1 MNDFQTISGI
11 LKNIT
16 CSEVGKGSLT
26 IWIGFGD
33 KIKVK
38 DKEKHLYYLVVQ
50 CAWRFLQNNKIILA
64 SGDMYRCFDETKPF
78 DIGNDF
84 NSVYDE
90 KVTAL
95 NMNLSRSVRVTK
107 VNFSDTGDITLL
119 LENDIVFQTFIENSV
134 NDEFWRF
141 ISYEDGDSK
150 HIVFHD
156 IECPPRLIEYKFL
169 K

>member
-16 CSEVGKGSLT
+16 CSEVGKGGLT

-156 IECPPRLIEYKFL
+156 IECPLG
-169 K
+169 

>member
-1 MNDFQTISGI
+1 
-11 LKNIT
+11 
-16 CSEVGKGSLT
+16 
-26 IWIGFGD
+26 
-33 KIKVK
+33 
-38 DKEKHLYYLVVQ
+38 
-50 CAWRFLQNNKIILA
+50 
-64 SGDMYRCFDETKPF
+64 MYRCFDETKPF

-141 ISYEDGDSK
+141 ISFKTENSK
-150 HIVFHD
+150 HIVFYD
-156 IECPPRLIEYKFL
+156 IE
-169 K
+169 

>member
-1 MNDFQTISGI
+1 LNDFQTISGI

-16 CSEVGKGSLT
+16 CSEVGKGGLT

>member
-1 MNDFQTISGI
+1 MNDFQTISCI
-11 LKNIT
+11 LKNTT
-16 CSEVGKGSLT
+16 CSEVGKGGLT

-38 DKEKHLYYLVVQ
+38 DKEKHLYYLFVQ

-119 LENDIVFQTFIENSV
+119 FENDIVFQTFIENSV

-150 HIVFHD
+150 HIVFYD
-156 IECPPRLIEYKFL
+156 IE
-169 K
+169 

>member
-16 CSEVGKGSLT
+16 CSEVGKGGLT

-141 ISYEDGDSK
+141 IFYEDGDSK

-156 IECPPRLIEYKFL
+156 IECPLG
-169 K
+169 

>member
-1 MNDFQTISGI
+1 M
-11 LKNIT
+11 
-16 CSEVGKGSLT
+16 
-26 IWIGFGD
+26 
-33 KIKVK
+33 
-38 DKEKHLYYLVVQ
+38 YYLVVQ

-141 ISYEDGDSK
+141 ISFKTENSK
-150 HIVFHD
+150 HIVFYD
-156 IECPPRLIEYKFL
+156 IE
-169 K
+169 

>member
-16 CSEVGKGSLT
+16 CSEVGKGGLT

-156 IECPPRLIEYKFL
+156 IE
-169 K
+169 

>member
-16 CSEVGKGSLT
+16 CSEVGKGGLT

>member
-16 CSEVGKGSLT
+16 CSEVGKGGLT

-95 NMNLSRSVRVTK
+95 NMKLSRSVRVTK

-150 HIVFHD
+150 HIVFYD
-156 IECPPRLIEYKFL
+156 IE
-169 K
+169 

>member
-1 MNDFQTISGI
+1 
-11 LKNIT
+11 
-16 CSEVGKGSLT
+16 
-26 IWIGFGD
+26 
-33 KIKVK
+33 
-38 DKEKHLYYLVVQ
+38 
-50 CAWRFLQNNKIILA
+50 
-64 SGDMYRCFDETKPF
+64 MYRCFDETKPF

-141 ISYEDGDSK
+141 ISFKTENSK

>member
-16 CSEVGKGSLT
+16 CSEVGKGGLT

-95 NMNLSRSVRVTK
+95 NMNLSRNARVTK

-141 ISYEDGDSK
+141 ISYEYEDSK
-150 HIVFHD
+150 HIVFYD
-156 IECPPRLIEYKFL
+156 IE
-169 K
+169 